1 MNVVEHMAHKVRYN
15 KPVIKDNDNAAS
27 ISVIVSLQNNKEI
40 IAEMHEQLIDALQKR
55 KDKCEII
62 YVDDGSRDGTFEIVK
77 NLSVSQENV
86 KAIRLR
92 STFGEASA
100 FDAGIKK
107 ASGSVI
113 VYMVGRVLVNPF
125 SLLALIPQLQNGA
138 DLVVGW
144 RHPRRDSGLNQ
155 FISKMFNLLVC
166 KVAGIKLHDSNS
178 GVMVSKREVFEN
190 VPLYG
195 DLHSFLPILAHRQG
209 YKIVEE
215 KVEQLPGK
223 FRKSRYPKEYLQR
236 LLDIITVL
244 FLMNYSKKPLHFL
257 GFFGGIFLVIG
268 AIIEMYLFIYRIFEF
283 GPIAGRPLLV
293 LGALL
298 LVIGLQMI
306 SIGLIGEMIIFTHA
320 KDVKEYNIAEIIE

>member
-1 MNVVEHMAHKVRYN
+1 MNVVEHMAQKVRYN
-15 KPVIKDNDNAAS
+15 KPGLKDHDTATS
-27 ISVIVSLQNNKEI
+27 ISVIVSLRNNKDI
-40 IAEMHEQLIDALQKR
+40 IGEMHEQLVEALRKR
-55 KDKCEII
+55 DNTCEII
-62 YVDDGSRDGTFEIVK
+62 YVDDGSTDGTFEIVK
-77 NLSVSQENV
+77 NLSESHENV

-107 ASGSVI
+107 ASGSLI

-209 YKIVEE
+209 YKIIEE

-257 GFFGGIFLVIG
+257 GFFGGIFLLIG
-268 AIIEMYLFIYRIFEF
+268 VIIEMYLFIYRIFEF

-320 KDVKEYNIAEIIE
+320 KDVKEYNIAEIID

>member
-1 MNVVEHMAHKVRYN
+1 MDVVEHTTQKVRYN
-15 KPVIKDNDNAAS
+15 KSVLKDHDTATS
-27 ISVIVSLQNNKEI
+27 ISVIVSLKNNKEI
-40 IAEMHEQLIDALQKR
+40 ITEMHKQLVEALRKR
-55 KDKCEII
+55 ADKCEII
-62 YVDDGSRDGTFEIVK
+62 YVDDGSTDGTFEVVK
-77 NLSVSQENV
+77 NLSESQEYV

-107 ASGSVI
+107 ASGSII
-113 VYMVGRVLVNPF
+113 VYMVGRVLVNPL